1 MRLTVT
7 EMLCKSVVISGPLVL
22 PESVRA
28 GERAVPGETVASL
41 AKFRLCKGAKNA
53 FLIVQDITTSLKTLI
68 FSALEISPVASDCH
82 NTFLIT
88 FSTDMS
94 SLAYLLI
101 TGN

>member
-41 AKFRLCKGAKNA
+41 AKFRPCKGAKNA